1 MFSNESCGIFRKVF
15 FEDFSGRSDFS
26 SANEMKDC
34 LYIEAFAASSDGD
47 GFFAVFFRAKEKRTG
62 IQRHSGPFF
71 FKMSFP
77 FPGMKNSRSWII

>member
-1 MFSNESCGIFRKVF
+1 MFSNESYGISRKVF
-15 FEDFSGRSDFS
+15 FENFSGRSDFS

-47 GFFAVFFRAKEKRTG
+47 GFFVAFFRAKEKRTG

-71 FKMSFP
+71 LRCHFR
-77 FPGMKNSRSWII
+77 FPG